1 MDRIDVAIIGAG
13 PYGLSMAA
21 HLRARNVPYRQF
33 GIPMRLWRSSMPK
46 GMNLKSRPFASN
58 LSDPAGTHTLEAFC
72 KETSRSYE
80 PAGLPVPLDTFVAYG
95 QWFQSD
101 LGLDVEESLV
111 SDVVQRDGGFELTAG
126 SGQVIARKVVVAI
139 GVEHFAHVPGVLSEL
154 PKELCTH
161 SSAHADPAAF
171 REREVVIV
179 GAGQSALELAG
190 LARENGA
197 QVTLLASHGVVWSA
211 EEKHLPAPLLERV
224 KSPAGGLGDGWRLW
238 AYASLPHVFRLLP
251 TDIRVSKAWTVLGP
265 AGAGWLRDRVEGQL
279 PILTGHTLK
288 WAKPAGGVVRLGG
301 TEPDGTS
308 FELAADHVVAATG
321 YRVELSRL
329 TFLSEPIRSGL
340 RTFGSS
346 PAVGLD
352 YQSSIAGLYFIGPA
366 AAASFGP
373 VMRFVYGS
381 RHPAATVA
389 SRLAAGSRSASRPA
403 AA

>member
-21 HLRARNVPYRQF
+21 HLRAKNVPYRQF
-33 GIPMRLWRSSMPK
+33 GIPMRLWRASMPK
-46 GMNLKSRPFASN
+46 GMYLKSRPFASN
-58 LSDPAGTHTLEAFC
+58 LSDPAASHTLEDFC
-72 KETSRSYE
+72 KATGRSYE
-80 PAGLPVPLDTFVAYG
+80 PAGLPVPLETFAAYG

-101 LGLDVEESLV
+101 LGLEVEESLV
-111 SDVVQRDGGFELTAG
+111 SGVVRRDDGFELTAG
-126 SGQVIARKVVVAI
+126 GEQVIARNVIVAI
-139 GVEHFAHVPGVLSEL
+139 GVEHFAHIPGVLSEL

-171 REREVVIV
+171 RDREVIII

-190 LARENGA
+190 LAHENGA
-197 QVTLLASHGVVWSA
+197 KVTVVARHGVFWSA
-211 EEKHLPAPLLERV
+211 EEKQLPAPLLQRA
-224 KSPAGGLGDGWRLW
+224 KSPAGGLGNGWRLW
-238 AYASLPHVFRLLP
+238 AYASLPHLFRLLP
-251 TDIRVSKAWTVLGP
+251 SDIRVSKAWTVLGP

-279 PILTGHTLK
+279 PILTGHTVK
-288 WAKPAGGVVRLGG
+288 WAKSAGGAVHLGG
-301 TEPDGTS
+301 TEPGGTS
-308 FELAADHVVAATG
+308 FELAAEHVVAATG

-340 RTFGSS
+340 RTIGSS
-346 PAVGLD
+346 AAVGRD

-389 SRLAAGSRSASRPA
+389 WPAAGSRSASQPA